1 MKINR
6 SHVLIGC
13 VALAALLAVGTLLGV
28 FFWDRSTPSGDSAQK
43 TQEQKR
49 KPKRSKT
56 KKKKSGERRVELVPA
71 RLPNKNSDQSSSDSE
86 DDEEKA
92 LTVAQRALLDE
103 LQEALDDES
112 FRRVAKIVKQI
123 QDDYRKGG
131 DAVVPSYMREQ
142 AVEALSWFLPD
153 SLAELIGFMADS
165 NPDVL
170 EDVMKNFTEGIDDAE
185 LSDRELADIFKKVAP
200 LIQDDDAIDAIL
212 MGLENDMRNS
222 VAVET
227 YKEIAKT
234 GSDAIKQR
242 LVESMQD
249 FTGEDDITTPE
260 QLDKWLKDN
269 PDDEDDE
276 GFYGKGDKDDPDD
289 DDAAD
294 KDEKN
299 KDDAKDEKDGK
310 NSQG

>member
-1 MKINR
+1 M
-6 SHVLIGC
+6 
-13 VALAALLAVGTLLGV
+13 
-28 FFWDRSTPSGDSAQK
+28 
-43 TQEQKR
+43 
-49 KPKRSKT
+49 
-56 KKKKSGERRVELVPA
+56 
-71 RLPNKNSDQSSSDSE
+71 E
-86 DDEEKA
+86 DDGEKA
-92 LTVAQRALLDE
+92 LSDAQRALLDE

-165 NPDVL
+165 NPEVL

-185 LSDRELADIFKKVAP
+185 LSDRELAAIFKKVAP
-200 LIQDDDAIDAIL
+200 IIEDDDAIDAIL

-249 FTGEDDITTPE
+249 FTGEDDLTAPE
-260 QLDKWLKDN
+260 QLDAWLKEN
-269 PDDEDDE
+269 PDDEDDDE
-276 GFYGKGDKDDPDD
+276 FYGNADKDGDKDD
-289 DDAAD
+289 
-294 KDEKN
+294 
-299 KDDAKDEKDGK
+299 
-310 NSQG
+310 

>member
-1 MKINR
+1 MKLNR

-13 VALAALLAVGTLLGV
+13 VVLVALLVTGILAFVFLKGAPSPEKKKAPAAAEAKKNKRKKASKRQPRKEGKKVKQRAAL
-28 FFWDRSTPSGDSAQK
+28 SA
-43 TQEQKR
+43 
-49 KPKRSKT
+49 
-56 KKKKSGERRVELVPA
+56 
-71 RLPNKNSDQSSSDSE
+71 DSE
-86 DDEEKA
+86 RSPEQDLEDDDEKS
-92 LTVAQRALLDE
+92 LSDAQRALLNE

-112 FRRVAKIVKQI
+112 LRRVAKIVKNI
-123 QDDYRKGG
+123 QDEYRKGG
-131 DAVVPSYMREQ
+131 DAAVPPYLREQ

-185 LSDRELADIFKKVAP
+185 LGDRELADIFKKIAP

-227 YKEIAKT
+227 YKEIFRT
-234 GSDAIKQR
+234 GSEAIKER
-242 LVESMQD
+242 LIESMQD

-260 QLDKWLKDN
+260 QLDSWLKEN

-276 GFYGKGDKDDPDD
+276 SFYGKADKDDEDD
-289 DDAAD
+289 D
-294 KDEKN
+294 
-299 KDDAKDEKDGK
+299 KDDD
-310 NSQG
+310 

>member
-6 SHVLIGC
+6 SYVLIGC
-13 VALAALLAVGTLLGV
+13 AALAALTIVGALVVV
-28 FFWDRSTPSGDSAQK
+28 FSPSAPKEPAKQVEKGKQKKKARKAQK
-43 TQEQKR
+43 SAKA
-49 KPKRSKT
+49 KPAVKAATGLDRPAST
-56 KKKKSGERRVELVPA
+56 NSFDDVEE
-71 RLPNKNSDQSSSDSE
+71 ST
-86 DDEEKA
+86 
-92 LTVAQRALLDE
+92 LTEAQRALLNE

-112 FRRVAKIVKQI
+112 LRRVARIVEKI
-123 QDDYRKGG
+123 QDQYRKGG
-131 DAVVPSYMREQ
+131 DEAIPPYMREQ

-185 LSDRELADIFKKVAP
+185 LSDRELATIFKKIAP
-200 LIQDDDAIDAIL
+200 LIEDDDAIDAIL

-222 VAVET
+222 VAVDT
-227 YKEIAKT
+227 YKEIFKV

-242 LVESMQD
+242 LIESMQD

-260 QLDKWLKDN
+260 QLDAWLKEN

-276 GFYGKGDKDDPDD
+276 EFYGKTDTDKDDD
-289 DDAAD
+289 
-294 KDEKN
+294 
-299 KDDAKDEKDGK
+299 
-310 NSQG
+310 

>member
-6 SHVLIGC
+6 SYALIGC
-13 VALAALLAVGTLLGV
+13 VALAVLTIVGALVVV
-28 FFWDRSTPSGDSAQK
+28 FSPSTPKEHVKQVEA
-43 TQEQKR
+43 E
-49 KPKRSKT
+49 KT
-56 KKKKSGERRVELVPA
+56 KKKARKASKGNKVKKNFKAVAAQDPSASTNAFDDVEE
-71 RLPNKNSDQSSSDSE
+71 S
-86 DDEEKA
+86 A
-92 LTVAQRALLDE
+92 LTEAQRALLNE

-112 FRRVAKIVKQI
+112 LRRVAKIVEKI
-123 QDDYRKGG
+123 QDQYRKGG
-131 DAVVPSYMREQ
+131 DEAIPPYMREQ

-185 LSDRELADIFKKVAP
+185 LSDRELAAIFKKVAP
-200 LIQDDDAIDAIL
+200 VIEDDDAIDAIL

-227 YKEIAKT
+227 YKEIFKT
-234 GSDAIKQR
+234 GSEAIKQR

-260 QLDKWLKDN
+260 QLDTWLKEN
-269 PDDEDDE
+269 PDDEEDE
-276 GFYGKGDKDDPDD
+276 DFYGNTDKDDNDND
-289 DDAAD
+289 D
-294 KDEKN
+294 KD
-299 KDDAKDEKDGK
+299 D
-310 NSQG
+310 